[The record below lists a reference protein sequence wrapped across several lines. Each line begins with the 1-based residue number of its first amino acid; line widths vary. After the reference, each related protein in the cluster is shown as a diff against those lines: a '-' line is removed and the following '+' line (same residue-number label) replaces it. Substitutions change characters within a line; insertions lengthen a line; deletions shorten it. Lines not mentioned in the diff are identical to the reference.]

1 VISQP
6 GSLACIC
13 IKGYSLPTGKA
24 ARSPIGRPTGLSFLY
39 YRLDTNSPAILV
51 SYCDN
56 IEAQPIKIGIEKH
69 RRNPQSVFCSRS
81 SSSIGRTRSC
91 GDNLKGNDRMASV
104 PGGQYTLFANGN
116 NMNVV
121 ATPDGVGLPPPVA
134 GLFNLE
140 LLTSGSGSAAIPPG
154 YQGVAMLSP
163 DGRTI
168 NMAAGDYG
176 VQVADGGP
184 HTVIAGTGNDTIYG
198 GDGPTTIIG
207 GSGDDQIFGGAG
219 PTTIQ
224 GGSGHE
230 TIYGGD
236 GRDLI
241 VGGSGAE
248 LIVGGNGKDTIVGGT
263 GSDTIYAG
271 HGGDLITGGSGTTS
285 IFAGDGPDTITGG
298 SGPTTITGGS
308 GHDFIT
314 AGSGPTM
321 IMGGDTRDTIIG
333 GSGQDTIFA
342 GHGGDLMIGGS
353 GADLIFGGDGRDT
366 IFGGS
371 GPDTIY
377 AGSGPTIIHGGAGAD
392 LIAGGDAND
401 TITGGSGPATID
413 GGAGHNLITA
423 GSGGTL
429 IQDSGVTGQDTVVG
443 FSQAHGDAINF
454 AGQDAGTIANV
465 VATANVSGGSTV
477 ITLPDGSTMT
487 LLGITH
493 IDSTF
498 FH

>member
-1 VISQP
+1 
-6 GSLACIC
+6 
-13 IKGYSLPTGKA
+13 
-24 ARSPIGRPTGLSFLY
+24 
-39 YRLDTNSPAILV
+39 
-51 SYCDN
+51 
-56 IEAQPIKIGIEKH
+56 
-69 RRNPQSVFCSRS
+69 
-81 SSSIGRTRSC
+81 
-91 GDNLKGNDRMASV
+91 
-104 PGGQYTLFANGN
+104 
-116 NMNVV
+116 
-121 ATPDGVGLPPPVA
+121 
-134 GLFNLE
+134 
-140 LLTSGSGSAAIPPG
+140 
-154 YQGVAMLSP
+154 
-163 DGRTI
+163 
-168 NMAAGDYG
+168 
-176 VQVADGGP
+176 
-184 HTVIAGTGNDTIYG
+184 
-198 GDGPTTIIG
+198 
-207 GSGDDQIFGGAG
+207 
-219 PTTIQ
+219 
-224 GGSGHE
+224 
-230 TIYGGD
+230 
-236 GRDLI
+236 
-241 VGGSGAE
+241 
-248 LIVGGNGKDTIVGGT
+248 
-263 GSDTIYAG
+263 
-271 HGGDLITGGSGTTS
+271 
-285 IFAGDGPDTITGG
+285 
-298 SGPTTITGGS
+298 
-308 GHDFIT
+308 
-314 AGSGPTM
+314 
-321 IMGGDTRDTIIG
+321 
-333 GSGQDTIFA
+333 
-342 GHGGDLMIGGS
+342 MIGGS